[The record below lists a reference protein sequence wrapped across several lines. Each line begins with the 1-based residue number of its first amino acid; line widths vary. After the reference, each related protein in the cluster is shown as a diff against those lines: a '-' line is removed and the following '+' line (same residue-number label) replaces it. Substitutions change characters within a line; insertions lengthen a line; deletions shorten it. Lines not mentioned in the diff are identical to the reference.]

1 MRLLVDN
8 ALSPA
13 IAKGLREHGHDAVH
27 VRDHEMQAAPDS
39 AILERADLERRIVVS
54 ADTDFGTLLA
64 IPGKQTPSM
73 ILFRRSTDRRPARQ
87 LALLL
92 ANLTAIEEALSR
104 GAIVVFEQARIRI
117 RLLPFDTE

>member
-1 MRLLVDN
+1 
-8 ALSPA
+8 
-13 IAKGLREHGHDAVH
+13 
-27 VRDHEMQAAPDS
+27 MQAAPDS

-64 IPGKQTPSM
+64 IPGKQTPSV